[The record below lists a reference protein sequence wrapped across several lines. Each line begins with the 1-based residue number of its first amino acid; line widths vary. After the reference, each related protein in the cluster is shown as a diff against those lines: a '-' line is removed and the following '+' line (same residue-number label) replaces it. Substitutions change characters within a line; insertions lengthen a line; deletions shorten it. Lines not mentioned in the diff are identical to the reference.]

1 MANETTPATQ
11 PPSVFEYYA
20 AEVTNF
26 HLSEGDG
33 DATTKTGRAAEGA
46 QQASQSTTGK
56 VVGAVGTAMG
66 VFGEV
71 TSLTTQMRKQLY
83 YLLWP

>member
-1 MANETTPATQ
+1 MANETSSTQ

-26 HLSEGDG
+26 HLSSDDG
-33 DATTKTGRAAEGA
+33 DATTRTGRAAEDA

-56 VVGAVGTAMG
+56 IVGAAGTALG
-66 VFGEV
+66 
-71 TSLTTQMRKQLY
+71 
-83 YLLWP
+83 LLEK